1 MPKKRDLTE
10 GQLVVLRGMLAGA
23 NNAYIA
29 GQLNIAEKTVMLKYN
44 DIKRGLQKNAYNL
57 PPDIAQRMQGDLL
70 DGLLSDTDVSPT

>member
-23 NNAYIA
+23 SNAWIA

-57 PPDIAQRMQGDLL
+57 PQDIARQLQGDLF
-70 DGLLSDTDVSPT
+70 DGLWSESNVSST